1 MTKRS
6 LPLLLLLLLLAIVPV
21 TFAQDV
27 PTQDEVNAVARKLF
41 CPVCENTPLDVC
53 PTEACE
59 QWRDVI
65 ATKLAE
71 GQTEG
76 EILDYFA
83 TMYGDSVL
91 AQPPP
96 RQLVAWLLPV
106 VIVLA
111 AGGALAYWLRDW
123 TRPEPAAVPEVH
135 EKVDDDADPYVERL
149 ERELAGWEL

>member
-1 MTKRS
+1 MRRRFF
-6 LPLLLLLLLLAIVPV
+6 PLLLLLLLVVPAAS
-21 TFAQDV
+21 AQDG

-53 PTEACE
+53 PTEACQ

-65 ATKLAE
+65 RTKLME
-71 GQTEG
+71 GQSEE

-96 RQLVAWLLPV
+96 RQLVAWLLPIL
-106 VIVLA
+106 IVMA
-111 AGGALAYWLRDW
+111 AVAALAYWLRSW
-123 TRPEPAAVPEVH
+123 TRPEPAAVPVVPEEVVQ
-135 EKVDDDADPYVERL
+135 ENDPYLERL
-149 ERELAGWEL
+149 ERELSEWA

>member
-1 MTKRS
+1 MMKRFF
-6 LPLLLLLLLLAIVPV
+6 PLLLLLLLVVPAV
-21 TFAQDV
+21 YAQDG

-65 ATKLAE
+65 RTKLMD
-71 GQTEG
+71 GQSEE

-91 AQPPP
+91 AQPPR
-96 RQLVAWLLPV
+96 RQVVAWLLPI
-106 VIVLA
+106 VIVA
-111 AGGALAYWLRDW
+111 AAVAALAYWLRSW
-123 TRPEPAAVPEVH
+123 TRPESAPVHVTAEDAVQET
-135 EKVDDDADPYVERL
+135 DPYVERL
-149 ERELAGWEL
+149 ERELSEWA